1 MNEAD
6 TCRTLV
12 VPKLQAAGWD
22 REPARI
28 SEQVTFTDGRIFVV
42 GQTARR
48 RPGKRADFILRYRP
62 DMPLAVVEAKPKG
75 SPVGEGMQQS
85 KQYAEILG
93 LKFAYSTNG
102 DEIAEFDYLT
112 GKERILAAYPTPEV
126 LWARLCKAGKISPQA
141 AEGLL
146 TPAYHLSG
154 KSPRYYQE
162 IAINRAVESVLQGKR
177 RILLTMA
184 TGTGKT
190 VVAFQ
195 ICWKL
200 AQARWNREG
209 AYRRPRIATLLRC
222 QRAQLN
228 QRASNTVAAAKSGGI
243 VGAVLIGALEAGKY
257 LFGK

>member
-48 RPGKRADFILRYRP
+48 RPGKRADFILRFRP
-62 DMPLAVVEAKPKG
+62 DMPLAVVEAKPNG
-75 SPVGEGMQQS
+75 SPVGEGMQQA

-177 RILLTMA
+177 RI
-184 TGTGKT
+184 
-190 VVAFQ
+190 
-195 ICWKL
+195 
-200 AQARWNREG
+200 
-209 AYRRPRIATLLRC
+209 ATLLRC

-243 VGAVLIGALEAGKY
+243 VGAVLIGAIEAGKY